1 MVRKSLI
8 AVLVV
13 LAFAAM
19 ATPARAQSM
28 LVNFH
33 VGYFTLRGEDARLAE
48 GDIIA
53 TELNG
58 TFENALS
65 FDIKR
70 FNNASV
76 GGEWL
81 IGLGDF
87 LEAGVGISYY
97 RSTVP
102 SVSTN
107 FVNLDQSELTQT
119 LRFRMVPITGTVRF
133 LPLGHNRAIEPYI
146 GGGISVINWRY
157 SEVGQFV
164 GGLLDDG
171 TNEIFSASY
180 VASGTNVSP
189 VILGGARFPFG
200 RYSLGGEIRWQ
211 KGTGTLNTNDFLS
224 DKIDLGGVTY
234 QMTFGVRF

>member
-13 LAFAAM
+13 LAVGAV

-28 LVNFH
+28 MINFN
-33 VGYFTLRGEDARLAE
+33 VGYLMIRGQDARLAE

-58 TFENALS
+58 SFVNALN
-65 FDIKR
+65 FD
-70 FNNASV
+70 FNHFNRATV
-76 GGEWL
+76 GAEWL

-87 LEAGVGISYY
+87 VEAGIGVGYY
-97 RSTVP
+97 VSSVP
-102 SVSTN
+102 SVSAN
-107 FVNLDQSELTQT
+107 FLNADGSEVAQT

-146 GGGISVINWRY
+146 GAGIGVINWRY

-164 GGLLDDG
+164 GAQAADG
-171 TNEIFSASY
+171 TYPIFTATY
-180 VASGTNVSP
+180 AGTGTNITP
-189 VILGGARFPFG
+189 VVLGGARFPFG

-211 KGTGTLNTNDFLS
+211 RGTGTLNTADFLS